1 MTRTL
6 NGAYIFIPDLHILRK
21 MHIHLSSRV
30 HRSIGMKESSRSWQL
45 AVSSW
50 SPFCA

>member
-6 NGAYIFIPDLHILRK
+6 TVAYIFIPDLHILRK
-21 MHIHLSSRV
+21 MHIYVSSRV
-30 HRSIGMKESSRSWQL
+30 HRAIGMKEPSRSWQL

-50 SPFCA
+50 SLFCA